1 MSFTLQVDTREG
13 LAAISSRIT
22 ETYAMCGACLMIF
35 PTAWLANPSS
45 YVFQRKLVYG
55 NSSPSLV
62 SIKFVILISCFL
74 PALGFFAYSAKQ
86 FKETLYLIGSND
98 ERANEAGAIR
108 AFIRGT
114 TFFSLG
120 IRCLLCAGPSLL
132 WFFGPIPMF
141 VSSVALVMISLH
153 VAGNRASPQ
162 LHVPPENTDESHGDN
177 SNVTKEEACG
187 HPSIDIEMPP
197 PGV

>member
-1 MSFTLQVDTREG
+1 
-13 LAAISSRIT
+13 
-22 ETYAMCGACLMIF
+22 MCGACLMIF

-74 PALGFFAYSAKQ
+74 LALGFFAYSAKQ
-86 FKETLYLIGSND
+86 FKQTLYLIGSQD
-98 ERANEAGAIR
+98 ERAEARAIR
-108 AFIRGT
+108 AFIGGT
-114 TFFSLG
+114 TFISLG

-141 VSSVALVMISLH
+141 VSSVALVISLH

-162 LHVPPENTDESHGDN
+162 LHVRPENTDESHGDN
-177 SNVTKEEACG
+177 SKITKEEAYG